1 MPASGEKGEACGIFA
16 CPCEGDACVQAC
28 CRTRMCEHCLLRT
41 LRLCVRSGVARF
53 SARCPFCRRLRR
65 MTAQEVMFL
74 MERGEPA
81 GSVVEVGL
89 HCWRDASCSLSYSP
103 CEPELLWD
111 VVFSP

>member
-1 MPASGEKGEACGIFA
+1 
-16 CPCEGDACVQAC
+16 
-28 CRTRMCEHCLLRT
+28 
-41 LRLCVRSGVARF
+41 
-53 SARCPFCRRLRR
+53 